1 MIIIY
6 HDKHLTVM
14 QTVYRSCPYLSQT
27 FSVEHALDIRDLAS
41 ATLLKGI
48 AK

>member
-1 MIIIY
+1 
-6 HDKHLTVM
+6 M